1 MQKNRMAGVGEGPLR
16 WLGIFGILF
25 LTLVGRGHGQNQ
37 QAPQAWQ
44 HPAQIFWNDK
54 PLAEAEAAARSGD
67 AKAQYYLAW
76 INWSGERGQ
85 TNHAEAFHWFY
96 SAATNGVAE
105 AQLKMGVLCERG
117 IGRPT
122 NVEEAGKWYRLA
134 AQQSNVVARLRL
146 AYIERGSDYPNR
158 VKAVADEEYGPAC
171 HQMTGWSRADEVA
184 AVYCLKAANQGV
196 ADAQYMLCNR
206 LMTGRGMAKD
216 MTEAFKWLSLAVAAG
231 DPAATSYL
239 KDERSIFSTAEQAEG
254 QRRANA
260 FRPLVIKSEW
270 EHSERLYHDASLS
283 WPEAAGGLE
292 SRARRGD
299 AAAQYRLGVML
310 CHLSRFDA
318 ANKIIRQPGSNRMNP
333 AAEFSVRDKTAL
345 KWVLMAASQ
354 DHLDALYQAGIMYLN
369 GFGTVTDFVEAQRW
383 FLKAASLGHRDAQ
396 YQAARLFERS
406 VTSGTGFTEALHLH
420 RVAAAAGQPESTA
433 WLKEFIASSF
443 PSGATGTVVTTSS
456 VVTNADQTVRVAIVT
471 TDRRLQDIA
480 DLLGVFWSRQP
491 GVMLLE
497 RDQIERVLRE
507 QALSAGQKGAKVQL
521 GQLLGADGVIFLD
534 LMPEGASNRLGIQLV
549 ATKPGVIVAQAE
561 ESWPVKNLEVW
572 AGLMA
577 VRQAAFLPKLSVS
590 KTSAVPLSLLNFN
603 SAIATPEGAKFE
615 RMFTE
620 LLLRRLMQQPELFV
634 LERKRLEKL
643 ADEKLYQR
651 TDETFWNGSL
661 VLDGTIDREGVQAGQ
676 MTLHLRVTRPEGN
689 PQEIALTAPRE
700 EPLKLVEAAAVQI
713 VKSLDANAK
722 LKGWDPLAEAVRYF
736 DESRWQMA
744 HNSLVESQRAAETA
758 WALGFRS
765 MSLAE
770 MRIAAYVKELPA
782 DPVIYEDQSIKKMPR
797 PPMPVE
803 AQVDKAVLAAR
814 YYLEQAARMGTNA
827 PPENWVKLGEAVLL
841 RTSTQLSWIHQ
852 RMVHVR
858 GKIVRPE
865 SLREMSREMAG
876 YLAKYSVPTRLDNG
890 ISYDWLE
897 LRYGMLWEEDVTA
910 GLKRYDDALCRG
922 QYLAVSLSSL
932 GRMPYILPM
941 LSWQDH
947 SAENMMRLEKEFLE
961 RWEGKDT
968 LLGGLT
974 VRLMTLKRSSPEN
987 YETKFREL
995 LGFLGENQHD
1005 FGADVTSYMENLPS
1019 LVDMLSRQ
1027 IGYNTPLRRKYDGE
1041 FKPALNA
1048 KLVPVLAQVREQ
1060 RNIVQVKQL
1069 AARMDRAAETGEA
1082 IDASAIHGT
1091 MMLGWN
1097 ETAAKLILPSL
1108 LRYEAA
1114 IPPGN
1119 VFAGFVRGRVGEV
1132 FRKIGETVP
1141 PSPRVV
1147 AKASPPPVPS
1157 LKPPQQ
1163 NTIPEEEVE
1172 IDIKLPTAPKPR
1184 TPQAP
1189 LVLNLEESVK
1199 LLPSRDELGFAQSVF
1214 VAGCMVAGDHFWAEV
1229 WNTAYSAGR
1238 MSSKGELIS
1247 YNLRDRSKRV
1257 YSMPEGFRSKQPS
1270 YSYYYNGDQGFVVK
1284 EGKVLYLDD
1293 DTVWELGVVKGEW
1306 SKTAWKLPSRSRLH
1320 SAHDRLFVSAPES
1333 ISELLAD
1340 GSVRVL
1346 ASNRRRPAF
1355 TPLDETLQ
1363 LNRALMMASGED
1375 GLRIIVGGK
1384 VVDYLLDRNR
1394 WRSVGVVPES
1404 GMWRTEIC
1412 GQGMLFSRSSQFGYA
1427 PSIHALLPDQTEI
1440 IPLVAAQNYAADTCR
1455 WIFPSELK
1463 ADDQFFHYHRALAVE
1478 TDSLW
1483 CWYHPSSPPGKP
1495 AATVREEHRLVF
1507 FKKGVQ
1513 QPLVAQLRYH
1523 PKDTVPSESLS
1534 SPPVLFATGTH
1545 LALLHRESGRMW
1557 WLKKSVVESRSE
1569 DHVKGELAAQKERL
1583 DYLTKRLS
1591 YWRQVSDMNG
1601 NRNGK
1606 LEPDEY
1612 ALMQLSQGYKQDL
1625 IEIEKLAQASK

>member
-1 MQKNRMAGVGEGPLR
+1 MEKQRMTKMKGQSAWWPMLG
-16 WLGIFGILF
+16 WLLLIATGSS
-25 LTLVGRGHGQNQ
+25 
-37 QAPQAWQ
+37 QAQDKQAAQVWR
-44 HPAQIFWNDK
+44 HPAQIVWEGK
-54 PLAEAEAAARSGD
+54 SVVEAEAAARSGD

-76 INWSGERGQ
+76 INWFGERGQ
-85 TNHAEAFHWFY
+85 TNHHEAFHWFY

-105 AQLKMGVLCERG
+105 AQLKMGVMSERG

-146 AYIERGSDYPNR
+146 AYIERGADYPNR

-171 HQMTGWSRADEVA
+171 HQMTGWSRDDEVA
-184 AVYCLKAANQGV
+184 AVYCLKAANQGI
-196 ADAQYMLCNR
+196 ADAQYLLCNR
-206 LMTGRGMAKD
+206 LMTGRGTTKD
-216 MTEAFKWLSLAVAAG
+216 ITEAFKWLSLAVAAG

-239 KDERSIFSTAEQAEG
+239 KDERSIFSIAEQAEG

-260 FRPLVIKSEW
+260 FRPVVIKSEW
-270 EHSERLYHDASLS
+270 EHSERLYYDAVLS
-283 WPEAAGGLE
+283 WPESAGALE
-292 SRARRGD
+292 GRAKRGD

-310 CHLSRFDA
+310 CHLSRFEA

-354 DHLDALYQAGIMYLN
+354 DHLDAIYQAGMMYLN
-369 GFGTVTDFVEAQRW
+369 GIGTVTDFAEAQRW

-396 YQAARLFERS
+396 YQAARLFERA
-406 VTSGTGFTEALHLH
+406 VTSGTGFTEALHWH
-420 RVAAAAGQPESTA
+420 RVAAAAGQSESAA

-443 PSGATGTVVTTSS
+443 PSGATNAVVEASS
-456 VVTNADQTVRVAIVT
+456 VVTNADQTVRLAIVA
-471 TDRRLQDIA
+471 TDRRVQEVA

-491 GVMLLE
+491 GVTLLE

-507 QALSAGQKGAKVQL
+507 QSLSAGPQNAKVQL
-521 GQLLGADGVIFLD
+521 GQLLGADGVVFLD
-534 LMPEGASNRLGIQLV
+534 LQPEGESNRLGIQLV

-561 ESWPVKNLEVW
+561 ETWPVKNAEVW
-572 AGLMA
+572 AGLLA
-577 VRQAAFLPKLSVS
+577 VRQAALLPKLSIS
-590 KTSAVPLSLLNFN
+590 KASAVPLSLLNFN
-603 SAIATPEGAKFE
+603 SAIATPEGVKFE
-615 RMFTE
+615 QMFTE
-620 LLLRRLMQQPELFV
+620 LLLRRLVQQPELFV

-676 MTLHLRVTRPEGN
+676 MTLHLRLNRPDRG
-689 PQEIALTAPRE
+689 PKEIVLTAPRE
-700 EPLKLVEAAAVQI
+700 EPLILVEAAAVEI
-713 VKSLDANAK
+713 VKALDANAK

-744 HNSLVESQRAAETA
+744 HNAMVESQRAAETA

-770 MRIAAYVKELPA
+770 MRISAYVKELPA
-782 DPVIYEDQSIKKMPR
+782 DPVIYEDQPIKKMPR
-797 PPMPVE
+797 PPMPVS

-814 YYLEQAARMGTNA
+814 YYLEHSARMGTNA

-841 RTSTQLSWIHQ
+841 RTSTQLSRIHQ

-865 SLREMSREMAG
+865 ALREASRELAG
-876 YLAKYSVPTRLDNG
+876 YLARHSVPMRLDNG
-890 ISYDWLE
+890 ISFDWLE
-897 LRYGMLWEEDVTA
+897 LRYGMLWEEDVPA
-910 GLKRYDDALCRG
+910 GLKRYDDALRRG

-947 SAENMMRLEKEFLE
+947 SEENMMRLEEEFLG
-961 RWEGKDT
+961 RWEGKGT
-968 LLGGLT
+968 LIDGLT
-974 VRLMTLKRSSPEN
+974 VHLMSLKRSSPEN
-987 YETKFREL
+987 YEAKFRQL
-995 LGFLGENQHD
+995 LDFLGENQHD
-1005 FGADVTSYMENLPS
+1005 FGAEVTSYMENLPS

-1027 IGYNTPLRRKYDGE
+1027 IGYNTPLRRKHDGE
-1041 FKPALNA
+1041 LKPALNA
-1048 KLVPVLAQVREQ
+1048 KLVPVLVQVREQ
-1060 RNIVQVKQL
+1060 RNIVQIKELV
-1069 AARMDRAAETGEA
+1069 ARMDRAAEAGQA
-1082 IDASAIHGT
+1082 IDQGAIHEA
-1091 MMLGWN
+1091 MKLGWN
-1097 ETAAKLILPSL
+1097 ETAAKLVLPAL

-1114 IPPGN
+1114 APAGN
-1119 VFAGFVRGRVGEV
+1119 TFAGFIRGRVGDV

-1141 PSPRVV
+1141 PSPKVL
-1147 AKASPPPVPS
+1147 AKATPPPVTPS
-1157 LKPPQQ
+1157 RPSQQ
-1163 NTIPEEEVE
+1163 NLTPEEEVE
-1172 IDIKLPTAPKPR
+1172 IDLKLPPAPQPR
-1184 TPQAP
+1184 SPQAP
-1189 LVLNLEESVK
+1189 PVLKLEESVK
-1199 LLPSRDELGFAQSVF
+1199 LLPSQDELGFAQSVF
-1214 VAGCMVAGDHFWAEV
+1214 VAGCMVVGDHFWAEV
-1229 WNTAYSAGR
+1229 WNTTYSAGR
-1238 MSSKGELIS
+1238 MSSKGELIAC
-1247 YNLRDRSKRV
+1247 NLRDRSKRV

-1270 YSYYYNGDQGFVVK
+1270 YSYYFNGDQGFVVK

-1293 DTVWELGVVKGEW
+1293 DTVWELGVTKGEW

-1320 SAHDRLFVSAPES
+1320 SVHDRLFVSAPES
-1333 ISELLAD
+1333 ISELLED

-1363 LNRALMMASGED
+1363 LNRALMMASGD
-1375 GLRIIVGGK
+1375 NGLRIIVGGK

-1394 WRSVGVVPES
+1394 WRAVGVVPES
-1404 GMWRTEIC
+1404 GLWRTEIC
-1412 GQGMLFSRSSQFGYA
+1412 GDGMLFSRSSQFGFA

-1440 IPLVAAQNYAADTCR
+1440 IPLLAAQRYVADTSR

-1463 ADDQFFHYHRALAVE
+1463 AQDPYFHHHRALAVE
-1478 TDSLW
+1478 SDSLW
-1483 CWYHPSSPPGKP
+1483 CWYHPSAPPDKP

-1507 FKKGVQ
+1507 FKKGVL
-1513 QPLVAQLRYH
+1513 QPLMAQLRYH
-1523 PKDTVPSESLS
+1523 LKDTVPSESS
-1534 SPPVLFATGTH
+1534 HSPPVLFATGTH

-1557 WLKKSVVESRSE
+1557 WLKKSAIESKAE
-1569 DHVKGELAAQKERL
+1569 DHIKEELAAQKERL